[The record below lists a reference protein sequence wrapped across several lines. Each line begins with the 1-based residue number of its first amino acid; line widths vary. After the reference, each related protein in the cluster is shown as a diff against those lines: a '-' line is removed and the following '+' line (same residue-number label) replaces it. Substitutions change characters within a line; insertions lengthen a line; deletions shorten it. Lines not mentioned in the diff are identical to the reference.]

1 MTTLLKQRQPNLK
14 NIFESLEILTELHK
28 DHYVVVEKPSS
39 PIDKILANFTKDSNK
54 GFSLKFE
61 DQSHHHFDLGDIE
74 NLSITTQKH
83 KLFFDK
89 VFINSI
95 SPPSVTGSI
104 SNFQTSDF
112 NKEKLYYYRLFIPL
126 KKKTDFHFYISHF
139 SYETKKHRSS
149 ECLRINYKVLDI
161 DLYLYNDKEKVAN
174 YLILDTSTKCSF
186 DQFSEYCFST
196 LVSFGYVTGKLPQD
210 EGYFFAYEKQD
221 LKEPYHIYYTEFRD
235 SMNSMYSPIYGN
247 AYGYIREGEIAEKV
261 YPTLRT
267 LTLKEFSKLCQWT
280 HTSVDFSSILLLIIE
295 ASTSSLLVM
304 PSGFSVA
311 LEGLTD
317 IIVKENEAK
326 LAPIKDKKLAKE
338 IRTELKNVIEKYSE
352 RLQKNRQQIL
362 INRIDNINQLTNQS
376 KLTKP
381 FELLNFTLTT
391 EDISAIDHRND
402 FLHGRI
408 NLMLGDDTKNANK
421 EIYYVSLRLYTLLSV
436 LILKSI
442 GYDNKIVNYPKI
454 HESVYNKKLNE
465 EHFRQL

>member
-14 NIFESLEILTELHK
+14 NIFESLEILSELHK
-28 DHYVVVEKPSS
+28 DHYVVVEKPNS

-61 DQSHHHFDLGDIE
+61 DQSHHHFDFGDIE
-74 NLSITTQKH
+74 HLNITSQKYNLY
-83 KLFFDK
+83 FEK
-89 VFINSI
+89 VFIISI
-95 SPPSVTGSI
+95 SPPSITGSI
-104 SNFQTSDF
+104 SNFQTNGF
-112 NKEKLYYYRLFIPL
+112 NKEKHYHYRLFIPL

-139 SYETKKHRSS
+139 TYETKKHRSS
-149 ECLRINYKVLDI
+149 ECLRINYKELDI
-161 DLYLYNDKEKVAN
+161 DLYLYNDKEKGAN

-186 DQFSEYCFST
+186 DQFSAYCFSS
-196 LVSFGYVTGKLPQD
+196 LVSFGYVTGKFPQD
-210 EGYFFAYEKQD
+210 EGYFFAYDKPD
-221 LKEPYHIYYTEFRD
+221 LKEPIHIYYTEFRD
-235 SMNSMYSPIYGN
+235 SINSMYSPIYGN
-247 AYGYIREGEIAEKV
+247 AYGYIRESKLAERI

-267 LTLKEFSKLCQWT
+267 LTLNEFSKLCQWT

-317 IIVKENEAK
+317 LIVKKNESK

-338 IRTELKNVIEKYSE
+338 IRTELKSVIDKYSE
-352 RLQKNRQQIL
+352 KIEKVGQQIL
-362 INRIDNINQLTNQS
+362 KNRIDNINQLTNQS

-381 FELLNFTLTT
+381 FEVLKFQLTN
-391 EDISAIDHRND
+391 EDIIAIEHRND

-408 NLMLGDDTKNANK
+408 NLALGEDTKNANK

-454 HESVYNKKLNE
+454 HEDIYKKILNE
-465 EHFRQL
+465 DHFRQL

>member
-1 MTTLLKQRQPNLK
+1 MTLLKQRQPNLK
-14 NIFESLEILTELHK
+14 NIFESLEILSELHK
-28 DHYVVVEKPSS
+28 DHYVVVEKPNS

-54 GFSLKFE
+54 GFSLKFK
-61 DQSHHHFDLGDIE
+61 DQSHFHFDLGDIE
-74 NLSITTQKH
+74 HLNITSQKYNLY
-83 KLFFDK
+83 FEK

-95 SPPSVTGSI
+95 SPPSITGSI
-104 SNFQTSDF
+104 SNFQTNGF
-112 NKEKLYYYRLFIPL
+112 NKEKHYHYRLFIPL

-139 SYETKKHRSS
+139 TYETKKHISS
-149 ECLRINYKVLDI
+149 ECLRINYKELDI
-161 DLYLYNDKEKVAN
+161 DLYLYNDTEKGAN

-186 DQFSEYCFST
+186 DQFSEYCFSS
-196 LVSFGYVTGKLPQD
+196 LVSFGYVTGKFPQD

-221 LKEPYHIYYTEFRD
+221 LKEPNHIYYTEFRD
-235 SMNSMYSPIYGN
+235 TINSMYSPIYGN
-247 AYGYIREGEIAEKV
+247 AYGYIRESKLAEKI

-280 HTSVDFSSILLLIIE
+280 HTSIDFSSILLLIIE

-338 IRTELKNVIEKYSE
+338 IRKELKKVVETYSGIEKDG
-352 RLQKNRQQIL
+352 QQIL
-362 INRIDNINQLTNQS
+362 KNRIDNINQLTNQS
-376 KLTKP
+376 KLVKP
-381 FELLNFTLTT
+381 FEVLKFILTG
-391 EDISAIDHRND
+391 EDITAIEHRND

-408 NLMLGDDTKNANK
+408 NLTLGDDTKNANN
-421 EIYYVSLRLYTLLSV
+421 EIYYISLRLYTLLSV

-454 HESVYNKKLNE
+454 HETIYKKKLNE
-465 EHFRQL
+465 DHFRQI